1 MAANPSNPGN
11 SRSGPPVL
19 RRGTSV
25 FIGSRDF
32 PIASIRGVELSRVPR
47 FTLRQLIQPLLLT
60 LAGLAALV
68 RFGAPLLELE
78 LEGWVLAL
86 LFALPLLL
94 AIAASRQLAWGV
106 VLLVNGRLVRVF
118 RSADRNEADRLRQRI
133 HRKLL
138 GEGSVDLLEGEKSSA
153 GF

>member
-19 RRGTSV
+19 RRGTSL

-32 PIASIRGVELSRVPR
+32 PIASIRGVELSPVPR
-47 FTLRQLIQPLLLT
+47 FTRLQLVRGLLLA
-60 LAGLAALV
+60 LALLVALV
-68 RFGAPLLELE
+68 RFGAPLLGLVV
-78 LEGWVLAL
+78 EGWNLPL
-86 LFALPLLL
+86 LLGLLLLL
-94 AIAASRQLAWGV
+94 AIAASRQLVWGV
-106 VLLVNGRLVRVF
+106 LLLVNGRLEQVF

-138 GEGSVDLLEGEKSSA
+138 GEGAVDLLEGEKSSA